1 MKKFIKKHKWIK
13 VVVILFVILLLL
25 LLAALMF
32 LKLWPAVS
40 DGDNEKHYAEI
51 AVIYHYE

>member
-51 AVIYHYE
+51 AVIYHDE